1 MLRAVVASERMS
13 LRVGV
18 TMNEVRK
25 VTVAGKAYLA
35 VLTHSAA
42 GWRAAGLFGERAIVV
57 EPFASSDEALL
68 AWQLEALFVQ
78 TQQAASRSRQRVDV
92 LLSRTENLQ
101 GPSRQPHE
109 GVDGNG

>member
-1 MLRAVVASERMS
+1 MT

-25 VTVAGKAYLA
+25 VTVAGKPYLA
-35 VLTHSAA
+35 VLTHSAV
-42 GWRAAGLFGERAIVV
+42 GWRAAGLFGERTIVV

-78 TQQAASRSRQRVDV
+78 MQQAASRSRERVDAFR
-92 LLSRTENLQ
+92 SRTKNPQ

-109 GVDGNG
+109 GADGNG